1 MSENHDDFQEIEASR
16 EMLSSAIAQT
26 MVIYGVT
33 PSVGRIYGT
42 LYFADRP
49 LNLDEIK
56 DEVAMSKGSVSTGLR
71 ELLDTEMVIKVWK
84 KGERKDHFIA
94 EKDFFRNFFTFFVK
108 MLRQERNIIYR
119 ANEQVEG
126 KLKEIVVNGE
136 SEEAKEMAKKDL
148 IDIERTNTYF
158 DWTLKLANAMESGD
172 IFNFIPKYNQEG
184 DDTGYSE
191 DSTRNH

>member
-1 MSENHDDFQEIEASR
+1 MEASDDDFERIEASR
-16 EMLSSAIAQT
+16 DILISAIAQT

-42 LYFADRP
+42 LYFADKP

-84 KGERKDHFIA
+84 KGNRKDHFIA
-94 EKDFFRNFFTFFVK
+94 EKDFFKNFFAFFVK
-108 MLRQERNIIYR
+108 MLRQERNIISR

-126 KLKEIVVNGE
+126 TLQDIAANGQ
-136 SEEAKEMAKKDL
+136 SEEAQEIAKKDL
-148 IDIERTNTYF
+148 ADIAQTNIYF
-158 DWTLKLANAMESGD
+158 DWTLKLANAMESEE
-172 IFNFIPKYNQEG
+172 IFNFIPKHNKEG
-184 DDTGYSE
+184 DDTGY
-191 DSTRNH
+191 N